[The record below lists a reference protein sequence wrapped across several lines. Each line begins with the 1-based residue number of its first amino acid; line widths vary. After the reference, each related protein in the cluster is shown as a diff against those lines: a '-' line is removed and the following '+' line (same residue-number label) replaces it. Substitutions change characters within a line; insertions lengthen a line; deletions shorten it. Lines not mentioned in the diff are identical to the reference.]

1 MLWEATHSLGASV
14 AYFLCATV
22 LQAHEDRNLARKLTP
37 AEKKEKKMKK
47 LVGEA
52 SEGEAPMV
60 TLFRVRDLSHKQL
73 QFKVKVNA
81 EVSRQCSGVCCA
93 RAAVSCFL
101 LLPQQS
107 PAPTEQALVWHA
119 GASPDWV
126 RSADR

>member
-1 MLWEATHSLGASV
+1 MCCSQLGIFACILAMVRQTPLSGTDATHSLGAFV
-14 AYFLCATV
+14 AYSLCAAF

-81 EVSRQCSGVCCA
+81 EVSRKCSGASRVHA
-93 RAAVSCFL
+93 GPFCFT
-101 LLPQQS
+101 LLPQ
-107 PAPTEQALVWHA
+107 
-119 GASPDWV
+119 
-126 RSADR
+126 